1 MGAKT
6 PNPQRRQAFCALI
19 EQHRR
24 IVLKVTHTYCRSQA
38 DREDLGQEIIGQLW
52 RAFPSYDPA
61 RSFSTWMYRI
71 ALNVAISRVRY
82 QGRRPTVP
90 LHHAPH
96 ELADGPDE
104 ALEQDERVLAL
115 YRFID
120 GLDDMN
126 RALLLLYLEDHG
138 NGEIA
143 EILGITATNVSTKIN
158 RLKNRMKEAF
168 GDDADRPEDTDADR

>member
-6 PNPQRRQAFCALI
+6 PSLQRRQAFCALI

-24 IVLKVTHTYCRSQA
+24 IVLKITHTYCRNQA

-71 ALNVAISRVRY
+71 ALNVAISRMRY
-82 QGRRPTVP
+82 QVRRPTVP
-90 LHHAPH
+90 LGDAPH
-96 ELADGPDE
+96 ELADGADD
-104 ALEQDERVLAL
+104 ALEHDQRVLAL

-120 GLDDMN
+120 ALDEMN
-126 RALLLLYLEDHG
+126 RALLLLYLEDHS
-138 NGEIA
+138 NSDIA
-143 EILGITATNVSTKIN
+143 DILGITATNVSTKLN
-158 RLKNRMKEAF
+158 RLKNRMKGAF
-168 GDDADRPEDTDADR
+168 GDDTDRLETSDGNR